1 MLDELVKFMA
11 DEVAMDGS
19 LGELKVVVGQMR

>member
-19 LGELKVVVGQMR
+19 LGESIKVVGQVR

>member
-19 LGELKVVVGQMR
+19 LGESKVVGQVR